1 MSAIFNFIP
10 YAANSAPDK
19 IFSRRSRPARRT
31 KSGHVPLSARRGA
44 AEPPLKALNQI
55 TIVGGLNRALEALAD
70 ANFVTGLAS
79 FFERAQN
86 AVSKLIDAIVVL
98 SAV

>member
-1 MSAIFNFIP
+1 M
-10 YAANSAPDK
+10 
-19 IFSRRSRPARRT
+19 
-31 KSGHVPLSARRGA
+31 
-44 AEPPLKALNQI
+44 NQI

-70 ANFVTGLAS
+70 ANFVTGIAS

-86 AVSKLIDAIVVL
+86 AVSRLIDAIVVL